1 MFYYWG
7 NVSKLII
14 LKVKMKNVQYR
25 SAGLAESNLLF
36 IKSSVSNMSD

>member
-25 SAGLAESNLLF
+25 SAGLAESAIYKIF
-36 IKSSVSNMSD
+36 SE